1 MVNNNHL
8 KGNGMKLYHGTNFN
22 SAIDICMYGVDLS
35 KSQKYLDFGVGFY
48 TTPSYE
54 HAAITA
60 IRKTKTYNYYNRT
73 NEEPYV
79 VEVCCDFSINRE
91 LIRIKQFPTHSKEW
105 SEFVLNNRLFDEVLD
120 KFKLTNH
127 NRNATYDIVY
137 GEIAD
142 GKIINI
148 AYKINNGTLL
158 PSEVNCQQLLKDGS
172 VYGYQ
177 YSFHTELSK
186 ACIVDLK
193 CDTIKSKEKYLKK
206 IDIGSR
212 RKRVKMI

>member
-1 MVNNNHL
+1 MVNNNYL
-8 KGNGMKLYHGTNFN
+8 KGNDMKLYHGTNFS
-22 SAIDICMYGVDLS
+22 SAINICMNGVDLS

-60 IRKTKTYNYYNRT
+60 IRKTKTYNFYNKT
-73 NEEPYV
+73 KEEPYI
-79 VEVCCDFSINRE
+79 VEAYCDFSINKE
-91 LIRIKQFPTHSKEW
+91 LTKIKQFPAHSNEW
-105 SEFVLNNRLFDEVLD
+105 SEFVLNNRLFDDVLE
-120 KFKLTNH
+120 KYELTNH
-127 NRNATYDIVY
+127 NRNGTYDIVY

-142 GKIINI
+142 GIIINA
-148 AYKINNGTLL
+148 AYKINSGILL
-158 PSEVNCQQLLKDGS
+158 PSDVSCGQLLKNGS

-193 CDTIKSKEKYLKK
+193 CDTIKNKERYLKK